1 MRSFVFQT
9 HAHTSRPG
17 TTRAHR
23 HERGWHVHDCVSCV
37 CVLFLKSKRCQDK
50 SPLNR
55 ERREENR
62 CCPGCQKRN
71 RDQGEYEIRSPGEVL
86 FSNWTKAPVLG
97 FLASV
102 LDQDSGNMPFVQ
114 QGIKNLESGTVQ
126 LADYNEMKLR
136 HFYKKLDEYLAKI

>member
-1 MRSFVFQT
+1 M
-9 HAHTSRPG
+9 
-17 TTRAHR
+17 
-23 HERGWHVHDCVSCV
+23 
-37 CVLFLKSKRCQDK
+37 
-50 SPLNR
+50 
-55 ERREENR
+55 
-62 CCPGCQKRN
+62 
-71 RDQGEYEIRSPGEVL
+71 
-86 FSNWTKAPVLG
+86 LG

>member
-1 MRSFVFQT
+1 MESICI
-9 HAHTSRPG
+9 APIPEGEERPS
-17 TTRAHR
+17 TPPQFCELRA
-23 HERGWHVHDCVSCV
+23 EDS
-37 CVLFLKSKRCQDK
+37 
-50 SPLNR
+50 
-55 ERREENR
+55 
-62 CCPGCQKRN
+62 
-71 RDQGEYEIRSPGEVL
+71 
-86 FSNWTKAPVLG
+86 WTKAPVLG